1 MEYAAQENDDE
12 IDSFG
17 DDNDVAHEE
26 EEEENEDSIEDAD
39 SDAEAESY
47 ALNPV
52 GDVAET
58 DHTFIEDE
66 DDDDQGSVISAAE
79 QEEELEH
86 GEEDT
91 QRN

>member
-58 DHTFIEDE
+58 DNTFIEDE
-66 DDDDQGSVISAAE
+66 DDQGSVISAAE